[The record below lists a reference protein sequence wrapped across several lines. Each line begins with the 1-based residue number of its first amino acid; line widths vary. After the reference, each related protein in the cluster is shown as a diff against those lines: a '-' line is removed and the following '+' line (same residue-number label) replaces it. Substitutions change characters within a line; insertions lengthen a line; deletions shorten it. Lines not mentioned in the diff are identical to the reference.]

1 MRRGWRCRSAS
12 RLRGR
17 MLVEVLDHRG
27 VDEFRE
33 REALVE
39 SEPLEA
45 LGCRG
50 RKVDGLANLD
60 DHSAFALH
68 EGPRRN
74 RATRGRHARSVP
86 QNARMARTSKR
97 LDV

>member
-1 MRRGWRCRSAS
+1 MRRRWRCRSAS

-17 MLVEVLDHRG
+17 MLVEVLDDCG

-60 DHSAFALH
+60 DPGAFALH
-68 EGPRRN
+68 QGPRRH
-74 RATRGRHARSVP
+74 RATRGRHARSLP
-86 QNARMARTSKR
+86 QNAFNGENI
-97 LDV
+97 